1 MVSQEEIAAAGE
13 RFFLARYGTEEI
25 PSLNTARFFSNL
37 NKWLQSSQVK
47 VQSNSIV
54 WGHICWFKKVSWK
67 WTWLYTVGLGD
78 ASRYTSSSGFR
89 KSICPPPPTDCSTW
103 YFVAVKWVH
112 DGYLQV
118 QKRQVLD
125 VHLCVANVLE
135 RHVGLHVSVSEK
147 QHMKYLCVFHQIE
160 VEVQILFLLLLYLWL
175 LLYYHKLMS
184 IDYPR

>member
-1 MVSQEEIAAAGE
+1 M
-13 RFFLARYGTEEI
+13 T
-25 PSLNTARFFSNL
+25 T
-37 NKWLQSSQVK
+37 KQSSQGSVK
-47 VQSNSIV
+47 QHSLRAYLLIQKSVVEMNLIVHSGVGRCEQIHFFQWVQKIY
-54 WGHICWFKKVSWK
+54 
-67 WTWLYTVGLGD
+67 LP
-78 ASRYTSSSGFR
+78 
-89 KSICPPPPTDCSTW
+89 PPPPTDCSTW

-160 VEVQILFLLLLYLWL
+160 VEVQILFLLLLYL
-175 LLYYHKLMS
+175 
-184 IDYPR
+184 